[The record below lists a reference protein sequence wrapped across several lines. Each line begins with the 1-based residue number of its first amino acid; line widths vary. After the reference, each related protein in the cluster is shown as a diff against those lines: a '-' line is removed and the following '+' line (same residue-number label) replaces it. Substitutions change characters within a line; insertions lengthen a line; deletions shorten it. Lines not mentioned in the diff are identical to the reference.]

1 MALTLCKQEH
11 NLANT
16 PVEVKKTAPTVVPN
30 QDAWQSM
37 RTEMER
43 LFDRFGFGMP
53 ALRRWFDPESSFRSG
68 MTMSMPNPAIDIAE
82 DDTGYKLT
90 AELPGMTEKDIEIT
104 VNDDMLTLKGEKKQE
119 AEHKEKNYT
128 MSERSYGA
136 FQRSFWL
143 PESVDRSK
151 IDASFAKGILTVSL
165 PKSAATAVQSKKIE
179 VKAAA

>member
-1 MALTLCKQEH
+1 MAT
-11 NLANT
+11 T
-16 PVEVKKTAPTVVPN
+16 PVEVKKNAPTAVPT

-37 RTEMER
+37 RTDMER
-43 LFDRFGFGMP
+43 MFDRFGFGMP
-53 ALRRWFDPESSFRSG
+53 AFRRWFDAEPAFRSG

-82 DDTGYKLT
+82 DDSGYKLT
-90 AELPGMTEKDIEIT
+90 AELPGLTEKDIEIT

-128 MSERSYGA
+128 LSERSYGA

-143 PESVDRSK
+143 PESVDRNK

-165 PKSAATAVQSKKIE
+165 PKSQTAAVQSKKIE

>member
-1 MALTLCKQEH
+1 MAT
-11 NLANT
+11 T
-16 PVEVKKTAPTVVPN
+16 PVEVKKAAPAAVPS
-30 QDAWQSM
+30 QDAWQMM

-53 ALRRWFDPESSFRSG
+53 AFRRLFDPEPTFRSS
-68 MTMSMPNPAIDIAE
+68 MTISMPNPAIDIAE
-82 DDTGYKLT
+82 DDKGYRLT
-90 AELPGMTEKDIEIT
+90 AELPGMTENDIEIT

-128 MSERSYGA
+128 LSERSYGA

-143 PESVDRSK
+143 PDSVDRGK
-151 IDASFAKGILTVSL
+151 IDASFAKGVLTVSL
-165 PKSAATAVQSKKIE
+165 PKSATATAQPKKIE